1 VEVKVVVE
9 AEIAIRSGGLESDR
23 GESFLDWERNV

>member
-1 VEVKVVVE
+1 VEVKLVVE